1 MSFSSKENGKI
12 NQEIKSG
19 LYIVATPIGNLED
32 ITLRAI
38 NILRKSQLIL
48 CEDTRNSLKLLKKFD
63 IKTKIIS
70 YHKFNEKKRIREIIQ
85 TLKEKKIVSLISD
98 AGTPVISDPGTILIK
113 ECIYNNIKICPI
125 PGPSAVTTA
134 LSVSG
139 FGEKFIFYGFLKNS
153 ENQIKNEIK
162 KLIDFPYPI
171 IFFVSSN
178 KINKVVKIFKNF
190 FSDRKIMIAK
200 EMTKIYEN
208 FIRCDLNSIDLSK
221 YNLKGELTLIV
232 SNKPLIEKKN
242 LNILSESVKN
252 EIKSM
257 MKKYSN
263 KDLASFI
270 SKRDNISKKIIYD
283 YCITLKKWK
292 KLF

>member
-19 LYIVATPIGNLED
+19 LYIVATSIGNLED

-221 YNLKGELTLIV
+221 YNLKGELTVIV

-242 LNILSESVKN
+242 LNILSESDKN

-283 YCITLKKWK
+283 YCITLKK
-292 KLF
+292 